1 MARKQ
6 LKRTLLCTA
15 IAVGL
20 AAATMPAHA
29 LSLGISGQINKQMS
43 YVDNGES
50 TAFAVMD
57 NINSGSR
64 FRFTGSEDLG
74 NGLKVGGVWEW
85 QWQNTASSNAVFNTA
100 GQISETSASLS
111 DRKTEL
117 YFSSKWGKV
126 WLGKGD
132 GAGNGAAE
140 VDLSGTAVID
150 YAGANSDQLGS
161 FTFQG
166 SPGVRGPGA
175 GPEVGDLLGEFD
187 MYSRNDRIRYD
198 SPKLAKW
205 LTISASRGQANI
217 EEIAVRA
224 SGSIGSTKIA
234 AALAT
239 GGQNGNT
246 AGDPANTRTAISG
259 SALLKNGLNFTLSYS
274 MQELDSKTP
283 VFTGPGAKTKPSQ
296 SFTYFKIG
304 YKRGKNA
311 VALAFGQTDFDTG
324 VKVTDDA
331 NPTSIAVS
339 YVYKLA
345 KDVELYAAYRTASA
359 DDIGDPDTGAVTVGG
374 FDDIS
379 SLTVGSR
386 IKWK

>member
-1 MARKQ
+1 MAKEHLQ
-6 LKRTLLCTA
+6 PTLLSTA
-15 IAVGL
+15 VAAGL

-85 QWQNTASSNAVFNTA
+85 QWSNTPSSSAEFNTA
-100 GQISETSASLS
+100 GQISESSASLG

-126 WLGKGD
+126 SLGKGD

-150 YAGANSDQLGS
+150 YCGANGDQLGS
-161 FTFQG
+161 FNFTTG
-166 SPGVRGPGA
+166 TNDKRGPGNA
-175 GPEVGDLLGEFD
+175 PVDVGDVAGCFD

-205 LTISASRGQANI
+205 LTISASRGQANT

-224 SGSIGSTKIA
+224 SGSVGSTKIA
-234 AALAT
+234 AALAY
-239 GGQNGNT
+239 GGQDGGSANS
-246 AGDPANTRTAISG
+246 DPNTRTAISG
-259 SALLKNGLNFTLSYS
+259 SALLKNGLNFTLSLS
-274 MQELDSKTP
+274 MSEDDVKT
-283 VFTGPGAKTKPSQ
+283 GKDPSQ
-296 SFTYFKIG
+296 SWTYFKIG

-311 VALAFGQTDFDTG
+311 VSLGYGQTDFDTG
-324 VKVTDDA
+324 TKAVDDA
-331 NPTSIAVS
+331 NPTSLAVA

-345 KDVELYAAYRTASA
+345 KDVELYAAYRDVDS
-359 DDIGDPDTGAVTVGG
+359 DDVGLTSGSFDGVTSV
-374 FDDIS
+374 
-379 SLTVGSR
+379 TVGSR